1 MEKKL
6 VSRIGA
12 FVFAL
17 LLLFVSP
24 TSIWAEN
31 VTPADGC
38 WKTVKGDGYLIKA
51 SATDAGNYTA
61 RIEIENASSTED
73 LTKKALEAI
82 ANKHVT
88 DYSCL
93 YIYGWNKDI
102 KVNKAVLKALKDK
115 NMSFDVVAAGEYD
128 WCADTRWSISLVEN
142 CISDFNPVVTT
153 NVSDDGINRRLVDA
167 GITWK
172 TEQFTINGTGVLPGK
187 SSVVFS
193 IPTNKFDLEA
203 AHNHTDVFVY
213 YYNASK
219 NVFEL
224 QTGFISTYYRSNEY
238 GDWEGSGYND
248 ARVCLFGGCIEKCG
262 TYLISD
268 EPLPDAMTTGKTV
281 TVDTTGITSTKTLED
296 AIIEGITSADKGSI
310 VSVAIPAGTIVTEN
324 IFEEASKN
332 GVKLTITSSSG
343 TYVSWAY
350 GEIKNPVKFD
360 PTVYVGT
367 ASKDVEQKLESVTL
381 PASLRYTPV
390 HFAFEGNLPGEAEVT
405 LDLSG
410 YGKFEEGSTLYL
422 YYYNPTTKLF
432 EKVDSSS
439 FCNGFATFKM
449 THCSDYIITNEELT
463 GELVEVAASTSN
475 QADGVTSTTANTTT
489 NLKASPK
496 TGDAANVADCLALLF
511 VGALLMSACFY
522 KRKRV

>member
-17 LLLFVSP
+17 LLLFASP

-38 WKTVKGDGYLIKA
+38 WKTVKGDGYLIEA
-51 SATDAGNYTA
+51 SATDAGYVA
-61 RIEIENASSTED
+61 EIAINNASSTED
-73 LTKKALEAI
+73 LTKKALKAI
-82 ANKHVT
+82 ADEHVT
-88 DYSCL
+88 KRSML
-93 YIYGWNKDI
+93 FIGGWNEKIKIDKSVLQALKEKDMTLDVSSGRDRGEFTAYTYWRI
-102 KVNKAVLKALKDK
+102 NKIDNTVSDFEPMVTTSVSNANINKKLTDGGVTCKTTQFVINGAGYLLGKAEVIFSDKDGVLKLESCHEDKDA
-115 NMSFDVVAAGEYD
+115 F
-128 WCADTRWSISLVEN
+128 I
-142 CISDFNPVVTT
+142 
-153 NVSDDGINRRLVDA
+153 
-167 GITWK
+167 
-172 TEQFTINGTGVLPGK
+172 
-187 SSVVFS
+187 
-193 IPTNKFDLEA
+193 
-203 AHNHTDVFVY
+203 Y

-219 NVFEL
+219 DIFEL
-224 QTGFISTYYRSNEY
+224 QTGRNRVYNWDEGYGYYDVENVGRV
-238 GDWEGSGYND
+238 DIEG
-248 ARVCLFGGCIEKCG
+248 IEKCG

-350 GEIKNPVKFD
+350 GQIKNPVKFD

-381 PASLRYTPV
+381 PASLRYTSV

-463 GELVEVAASTSN
+463 GELVEVVTSTSN

-496 TGDAANVADCLALLF
+496 TGDVANVADCLALLF